1 MSFEDQRPQGGGIAR
16 HQEHLYVEGVS
27 AQELAD
33 TYGTPLYAYS
43 RSMIE
48 QAYRAFEK
56 ALADRPHTI
65 CYAMKAN
72 SNLGVLSVLA
82 RLGAGFDIVSGGEL
96 KRVIAAG
103 GDPGKVVFSGVGK
116 SRLEMQ
122 EALQA
127 GIACF
132 NVESASELE
141 RLAEVASELGS
152 IAPVSLRINPDVDAG
167 THPYISTGLRE
178 NKFGIGMQDAMSVY
192 RRASELDAIAVRGV
206 DCHIGSQ
213 LTSVEPYRDALR
225 VLIDLIDAL
234 ADEGIEL
241 AHIDVGGGQGICYK
255 DETPLD
261 IDAWADVITEVIGDR
276 TLEIIVE
283 PGRFIA
289 GPAGVLFTRVEYLKQ
304 NENRYFAV
312 VDAAMNDLIR
322 PALYSAWQNIESVSP
337 AKTDARCYDVVG
349 PVCESA
355 DFLGK
360 QRQLAIREGDVL
372 AVRDAGAY
380 AAVMASNYNTRPR
393 GAEIIVDGQTVH
405 VVRERESVEA
415 LFAAES
421 VLP

>member
-1 MSFEDQRPQGGGIAR
+1 MSPQDHALGGIAR
-16 HQEHLYVEGVS
+16 RNGHLYVEGVT
-27 AQELAD
+27 AQALAERF
-33 TYGTPLYAYS
+33 GTPLYAYS

-48 QAYRAFEK
+48 QAYLAFEK
-56 ALADRPHTI
+56 ALGDRPHMV

-96 KRVIAAG
+96 KRVLAAG
-103 GDPGKVVFSGVGK
+103 GDPKRIVFSGVGK

-122 EALQA
+122 EALSA

-141 RLAEVASELGS
+141 HLAEVAAKLGVK
-152 IAPVSLRINPDVDAG
+152 APVSLRINPDVDAG

-178 NKFGIGMQDAMSVY
+178 NKFGIGMQDAMAVY
-192 RRASELDAIAVRGV
+192 RRAAQLDAIAVCGI

-225 VLIDLIDAL
+225 VLINLVDAL
-234 ADEGIEL
+234 SAEGIEL
-241 AHIDVGGGQGICYK
+241 AHIDVGGGQGICYD

-261 IDAWADVITEVIGDR
+261 IDAWAAVVTAVIGERKLD
-276 TLEIIVE
+276 IIVE
-283 PGRFIA
+283 PGRFIV
-289 GPAGVLFTRVEYLKQ
+289 GPAGVLLTRVEYLKQ
-304 NENRYFAV
+304 NDDRHFAV

-322 PALYSAWQNIESVSP
+322 PALYSAWQKIVTVSP
-337 AKTDARCYDVVG
+337 TDAEVRCYDVVG

-360 QRQLAIREGDVL
+360 QRELSINEGDVL
-372 AVRDAGAY
+372 AVKDAGAY

-393 GAEIIVDGQTVH
+393 GAEVLVDGDDVH
-405 VVRERESVEA
+405 VVRERELTED
-415 LFAAES
+415 LFASES
-421 VLP
+421 LVP